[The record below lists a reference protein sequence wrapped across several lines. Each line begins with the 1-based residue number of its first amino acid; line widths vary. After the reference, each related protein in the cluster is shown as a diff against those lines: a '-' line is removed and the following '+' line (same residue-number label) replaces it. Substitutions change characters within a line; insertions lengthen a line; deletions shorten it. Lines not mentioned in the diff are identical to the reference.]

1 MEAKDT
7 VLKIHVE
14 HSRPIEINEFT
25 SALNAVGSLF
35 STFAQKNGDCK
46 ETAGA
51 KLYVEKIQEGCIDVF
66 LCEQI
71 AAGLLPFAENINLIF
86 EFAKNIKSITEYFF
100 ESKGE
105 KPDLSAKECKD
116 LHDMVGITAG
126 DNNGRMEMSVTDRV
140 SGGNV
145 YVGCIINSIYANGLQ
160 NQMHNEIAGMKS
172 DSEEH
177 IYARQLMTIYQ
188 MRGDMGTD
196 KGDKAVIDAISKNK
210 LAVVF
215 ETDELKEQILH
226 SDSNPTKK
234 AFLVDVVV
242 QTVAGRIAA
251 YKVMALHDVIDID

>member
-126 DNNGRMEMSVTDRV
+126 DNNGRMEMSV
-140 SGGNV
+140 
-145 YVGCIINSIYANGLQ
+145 
-160 NQMHNEIAGMKS
+160 
-172 DSEEH
+172 
-177 IYARQLMTIYQ
+177 
-188 MRGDMGTD
+188 
-196 KGDKAVIDAISKNK
+196 ID
-210 LAVVF
+210 
-215 ETDELKEQILH
+215 
-226 SDSNPTKK
+226 
-234 AFLVDVVV
+234 
-242 QTVAGRIAA
+242 TV
-251 YKVMALHDVIDID
+251 

>member
-1 MEAKDT
+1 M
-7 VLKIHVE
+7 
-14 HSRPIEINEFT
+14 
-25 SALNAVGSLF
+25 
-35 STFAQKNGDCK
+35 
-46 ETAGA
+46 
-51 KLYVEKIQEGCIDVF
+51 
-66 LCEQI
+66 
-71 AAGLLPFAENINLIF
+71 PFAENINLIF

-126 DNNGRMEMSVTDRV
+126 DNNGRMEMSVIDRV

-160 NQMHNEIAGMKS
+160 NQMHNEIARMKS

-196 KGDKAVIDAISKNK
+196 KGNKAVIDAISKNK

>member
-86 EFAKNIKSITEYFF
+86 EFAKNIKSITEYFLNQ
-100 ESKGE
+100 KG
-105 KPDLSAKECKD
+105 KSLICQLKNAKIC
-116 LHDMVGITAG
+116 MIW
-126 DNNGRMEMSVTDRV
+126 
-140 SGGNV
+140 
-145 YVGCIINSIYANGLQ
+145 
-160 NQMHNEIAGMKS
+160 
-172 DSEEH
+172 
-177 IYARQLMTIYQ
+177 
-188 MRGDMGTD
+188 
-196 KGDKAVIDAISKNK
+196 
-210 LAVVF
+210 
-215 ETDELKEQILH
+215 
-226 SDSNPTKK
+226 
-234 AFLVDVVV
+234 
-242 QTVAGRIAA
+242 
-251 YKVMALHDVIDID
+251 